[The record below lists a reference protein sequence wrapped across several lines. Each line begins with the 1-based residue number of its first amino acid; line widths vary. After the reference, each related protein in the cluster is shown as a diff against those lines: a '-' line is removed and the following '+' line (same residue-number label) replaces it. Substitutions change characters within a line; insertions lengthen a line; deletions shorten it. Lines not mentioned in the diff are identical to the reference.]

1 MKFAFRLF
9 MAGVVDGGNRAV
21 PAVRTGGLLL
31 AVAVGGL
38 PLRRVV
44 Y

>member
-21 PAVRTGGLLL
+21 PAVRTGGLCWPLLL
-31 AVAVGGL
+31 AVCRFDA
-38 PLRRVV
+38 
-44 Y
+44 